1 MSFIFPLCWQHTLI
15 PILPACLV
23 DYLHSPYIYLIGIE
37 SHLMNMLG
45 QEHPDEKHEDVTEVK
60 LDANAIYTAERELS
74 YTKMP

>member
-1 MSFIFPLCWQHTLI
+1 
-15 PILPACLV
+15 
-23 DYLHSPYIYLIGIE
+23 
-37 SHLMNMLG
+37 MNMLG